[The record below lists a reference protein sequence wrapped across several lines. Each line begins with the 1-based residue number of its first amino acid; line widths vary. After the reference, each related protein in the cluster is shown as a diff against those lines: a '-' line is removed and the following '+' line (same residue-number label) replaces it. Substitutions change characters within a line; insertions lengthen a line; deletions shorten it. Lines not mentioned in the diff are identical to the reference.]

1 MTFSTLLGQG
11 SLLLGLI
18 LSAACSKDE
27 SVRPTAEAL
36 SASASGVQNVTIGAY
51 DVAFQGVSY
60 GNNTTTYTYSIRRT
74 GPAKANGLSHWIV
87 SLPNGCTQAVTFRS
101 VVGATLDGKAY
112 TNLAGSEGRGAGC
125 TNAVGANIL
134 KFDNLP
140 SGVSDGAAHTFTFT
154 LNGTYYVG
162 TAPSWVKFGNN
173 CQEGQVQGPSCQNPG
188 SGTVPSNDQ

>member
-1 MTFSTLLGQG
+1 MFGQG
-11 SLLLGLI
+11 SLLLGMI

-27 SVRPTAEAL
+27 SVRPAAEAVI
-36 SASASGVQNVTIGAY
+36 ASVNTVQNVTIGAY

-87 SLPNGCTQAVTFRS
+87 ALPNGCTQAVTFKS
-101 VVGATLDGKAY
+101 VVAATLDGKAY
-112 TNLAGSEGRGAGC
+112 NSLAGSEGRGAGC

-140 SGVSDGAAHTFTFT
+140 SSVSDGAAHTFTFT
-154 LNGTYYVG
+154 LNGTYQVG
-162 TAPSWVKFGNN
+162 NASSWVKFGNN
-173 CQEGQVQGPSCQNPG
+173 CQQGQVQGPSCEAPG
-188 SGTVPSNDQ
+188 SGTLPSGDQ